1 VTLAHDSV
9 SDNSLRLAQRLVRQ
23 GRLDQPLAKAALA
36 RARERRQRLEDA
48 LVDCGVSEHVLLRHL
63 ADLYRTQL
71 ISTEKLEHAKLSP
84 RVLRMVPKNLAERHL
99 VVPIVLTANGEL
111 VVATPDPESVDLIK
125 DVQLAS
131 QAREVKTTVARPAA
145 VLAAIRK
152 FYDGDMHA
160 FRSLTESGPVTE
172 GIALE
177 LTDNQGGTSIA
188 TATLSERPPPPLP
201 DPRARSRSNR
211 KSSAPRQAQVKGS
224 PGGGRQPARPST
236 ELEMAP
242 PTAHGAATSASSPP
256 LGEPFPLASDSLF
269 PTATV
274 TRSQQPALHRAP
286 RAVAAQPELE
296 LAIDDTER
304 ARLPES
310 GRGRHAEPVLQA
322 SSLQFDATPMSGAS
336 LAEDPSDYGQ
346 FGGSLPPALGGLF
359 ASSPPA
365 APDLAG
371 SLPPTLGFVSSAPP
385 RQASESSLPGVFDT
399 TGDGDSSPPI
409 FGSSSVAPAAP
420 EGSMPPALGFFASV
434 APMAVGPT
442 SNESAPPMRAP
453 APARVAQPSN
463 SESKA
468 AEPAPPPKPNAL
480 AGPNSLQ
487 QWMAALD
494 SSPPP
499 DNTVL
504 RALPGPPRVGSP
516 LSVPPTASA
525 IEGESAPYSLTHG
538 QSLLGAPLL
547 FARSFV
553 ALFERPHGA
562 LAAHSIVLSEL
573 TRLVAV
579 ELGWSQESQEHAE
592 LAALLHDL
600 GKSKSRHLTPFS
612 VWYYVEYEQIA
623 RQQFLLPLQLFA
635 ASGLPAPVVQALTH
649 LYERVDG
656 RGFPSSLSG
665 DAVPQLSQVVGLCD
679 SYLDLTLHAHNPFG
693 RVLAPR
699 EALTALKEKA
709 GSLFDLT
716 LVETLT
722 QLVLVEGIDVRA
734 RQRQVTL

>member
-1 VTLAHDSV
+1 
-9 SDNSLRLAQRLVRQ
+9 
-23 GRLDQPLAKAALA
+23 LDQPLAKTALA

-48 LVDCGVSEHVLLRHL
+48 LVDCGVSEHILLRHL

-71 ISTEKLEHAKLSP
+71 VSTEKLEHAKLSP

-111 VVATPDPESVDLIK
+111 VVATPDPESVDLVK

-211 KSSAPRQAQVKGS
+211 KSSAPRQPRV
-224 PGGGRQPARPST
+224 PGPPVGGRQAARPSG

-242 PTAHGAATSASSPP
+242 PTAQGAASSGTSALS
-256 LGEPFPLASDSLF
+256 EPFPLASDSMF
-269 PTATV
+269 PPATV
-274 TRSQQPALHRAP
+274 TRSQQPAVHRA
-286 RAVAAQPELE
+286 RAVAAQPALE
-296 LAIDDTER
+296 LAIDDLER

-310 GRGRHAEPVLQA
+310 GRGRHAEPMLQA
-322 SSLQFDATPMSGAS
+322 SPLQFDATPMSGAD
-336 LAEDPSDYGQ
+336 LAEDPSDYSQ

-359 ASSPPA
+359 ASSPPPA
-365 APDLAG
+365 NPTPQDIAG
-371 SLPPTLGFVSSAPP
+371 SLPPSLGFFSSAPP
-385 RQASESSLPGVFDT
+385 AEAA
-399 TGDGDSSPPI
+399 DSSPPI
-409 FGSSSVAPAAP
+409 FGAASVAP
-420 EGSMPPALGFFASV
+420 ETTDGSMPPALGFFSSV
-434 APMAVGPT
+434 APMAAASLP
-442 SNESAPPMRAP
+442 NDPAPPMRAASP
-453 APARVAQPSN
+453 AAAPSAGD
-463 SESKA
+463 ELQA
-468 AEPAPPPKPNAL
+468 AEVPAQHPASPVAK
-480 AGPNSLQ
+480 PNSLQ

-499 DNTVL
+499 DNTAL
-504 RALPGPPRVGSP
+504 RALPGPPRVGGP
-516 LSVPPTASA
+516 LSVPPSASA
-525 IEGESAPYSLTHG
+525 IEGDSVPYSLTQGH
-538 QSLLGAPLL
+538 SLLGAPLL

-573 TRLVAV
+573 ARLVAV
-579 ELGWSQESQEHAE
+579 ELGWSQEAQEHAE

-635 ASGLPAPVVQALTH
+635 TSGLAAPVVQALTH
-649 LYERVDG
+649 LYERIDG
-656 RGFPSSLSG
+656 RGFPSGLSG
-665 DAVPQLSQVVGLCD
+665 DAVPPLSQLVGLCD

-693 RVLAPR
+693 RALAPR

-709 GSLFDLT
+709 DSLFNAA